1 MIMDSTEEET
11 FRKFMV
17 FRQMMQGF
25 GLDIADDGML
35 ERVQKLAS
43 VYQKCR

>member
-1 MIMDSTEEET
+1 MRRPRSPLPDL
-11 FRKFMV
+11 MV